1 MSSLV
6 LCALCAFEFLLF
18 TECKESQF
26 YMYGLPFGQ
35 VVAGVC

>member
-18 TECKESQF
+18 TGYKESRF
-26 YMYGLPFGQ
+26 YGLLFGQ
-35 VVAGVC
+35 VVASVC